1 MTTKEEVLEAINS
14 FVKEYD
20 VNDPDQNKS
29 IALNVYEQIDR
40 FADGIEPTAQEIAQ
54 LTVAI
59 NEHIQV
65 RDFLLGIPKERDIN
79 YVGNWLSHVGNRTPR
94 LYEVPVAT
102 IVSSLYYSVGD
113 IQQANVYLSMALENN
128 PEYNLA
134 KLLRRVYDAGWGADG
149 FGTMRDEL
157 HDKVKEEI
165 GL

>member
-1 MTTKEEVLEAINS
+1 MTTTEEVLEAINS

-113 IQQANVYLSMALENN
+113 TEQANVYLSMALKGN
-128 PEYNLA
+128 PEYSLA
-134 KLLRRVYDAGWGADG
+134 KLLYRVYQAGWGADG
-149 FGTMRDEL
+149 FGNMRDNL
-157 HDKVKEEI
+157 HDKVKAEI

>member
-1 MTTKEEVLEAINS
+1 MTTTEEVLEAINS

-20 VNDPDQNKS
+20 VDNVEQNKS

-40 FADGIEPTAQEIAQ
+40 FADGIEPTAKEIAQ

-94 LYEVPVAT
+94 LYDVPVST
-102 IVSSLYYSVGD
+102 VVSSLYYSVGD
-113 IQQANVYLSMALENN
+113 TEQANHYLNMALTVN
-128 PEYNLA
+128 PEYSLA

-149 FGTMRDEL
+149 FGNMRDNL
-157 HDKVKEEI
+157 HDKVKAEI

>member
-1 MTTKEEVLEAINS
+1 MTTTEEVLEAINS

-20 VNDPDQNKS
+20 VNNVEQNKS

-40 FADGIEPTAQEIAQ
+40 FAEGIEPTAQEIAQ

-79 YVGNWLSHVGNRTPR
+79 DVGSWAAYVGNRTPR
-94 LYEVPVAT
+94 LYDVPMAT
-102 IVSSLYYSVGD
+102 IMSSLYFSEGD
-113 IQQANVYLSMALENN
+113 SDKANHYLNLALEIN
-128 PEYNLA
+128 PDYSLA
-134 KLLRRVYDAGWGADG
+134 VLLNRVYESGWAPEG
-149 FGTMRDEL
+149 FSSMRNQL
-157 HDKVKEEI
+157 HDKVKETI